1 MNILIVD
8 DEAHIRE
15 NLGNELI
22 EEGHDV
28 SLSSNIEEAKEQ
40 ISSCEFDCAIIDMKL
55 DFTSMHGGLDI
66 FIFAKEIQPNMR
78 TIILS
83 GYSPERLKEH
93 LEKDEKLNSNI
104 LKQIEDCYIY
114 KGDERS
120 YIDLV
125 FEKLEIKDSISSWY
139 GNYHALLIGIQKYND
154 KKISDL
160 QYPINDAIK
169 LKNILNKYY
178 YFDDNNLKILKNPNR
193 HEILNELFSLSKKL
207 TEKDNL
213 LIFYAGHGDWSR
225 DREQGYWIPCDG
237 ENKNPSNWI
246 SNGDI
251 RDFLRAI
258 KTQHTFIISDACF
271 SGAIFKTKSLENTPK
286 TIREK
291 YNIKSRRAISSG
303 DDKQSVPDRSIFLD
317 YLINSLKINQ
327 NKYLYAQKLFTDV
340 CDVFIYENKTDQNPV
355 YGSIANIGDE
365 IGGDFI
371 FVKKYSFANLKLTHL
386 AGQITTQN

>member
-8 DEAHIRE
+8 NEAHIRE

-40 ISSCEFDCAIIDMKL
+40 IFSCEFDCAIIDMEL
-55 DFTSMHGGLDI
+55 DFTSRYGGLDI
-66 FIFAKEIQPNMR
+66 FIFAKEIRPNMK

-83 GYSPERLKEH
+83 GYSQEILKEH
-93 LEKDEKLNSNI
+93 LEKDEKSNSN
-104 LKQIEDCYIY
+104 LLNQIENCYIY
-114 KGDERS
+114 KGDERN

-125 FEKLEIKDSISSWY
+125 FEKLGIKDSISSWY

-178 YFDDNNLKILKNPNR
+178 YFDDRNLKILKNPNR

-237 ENKNPSNWI
+237 EKKNPNNWI

-340 CDVFIYENKTDQNPV
+340 CDACIYENKTDQNPV

-371 FVKKYSFANLKLTHL
+371 FVKK
-386 AGQITTQN
+386 

>member
-55 DFTSMHGGLDI
+55 DFTSRHGGLDI

-93 LEKDEKLNSNI
+93 LEKDEKSNSNI
-104 LKQIEDCYIY
+104 LKQIENCYIY
-114 KGDERS
+114 KGDERN

-125 FEKLEIKDSISSWY
+125 FEKLGIKDSISSWY

-178 YFDDNNLKILKNPNR
+178 YFDDSNLKILKNPNR
-193 HEILNELFSLSKKL
+193 HEILNELFNLSKKL

-213 LIFYAGHGDWSR
+213 LIFYAGHGDRSR
-225 DREQGYWIPCDG
+225 EREQGYWIPCDG

-271 SGAIFKTKSLENTPK
+271 SGAIFTTKSLENTPK

-371 FVKKYSFANLKLTHL
+371 FVKKV
-386 AGQITTQN
+386 

>member
-327 NKYLYAQKLFTDV
+327 NKYLSAQKLFTDV

-371 FVKKYSFANLKLTHL
+371 FVKK
-386 AGQITTQN
+386 